1 MESLKF
7 TLIAYAL
14 TIVFAMII
22 ALFIPAVAFVIKR
35 LRLDRDEETVDLAV
49 PTSDS
54 VKEEECIAVA
64 IAVAHARAHGHTQPH
79 PQRK

>member
-14 TIVFAMII
+14 TIVFAMLI
-22 ALFIPAVAFVIKR
+22 ALFIPGIGYLIKR
-35 LRLDRDEETVDLAV
+35 LRLDRDDDAVDLAV

-64 IAVAHARAHGHTQPH
+64 IAVAQAHA
-79 PQRK
+79 QRK

>member
-7 TLIAYAL
+7 TLVAYLL

-22 ALFIPAVAFVIKR
+22 ALFIPGIAYVIKR
-35 LRLDRDEETVDLAV
+35 LRLDRDDEAVDLAV

-54 VKEEECIAVA
+54 VREEECIAVA
-64 IAVAHARAHGHTQPH
+64 IAVAHAQAH
-79 PQRK
+79 RK

>member
-7 TLIAYAL
+7 TLVAYFL

-22 ALFIPAVAFVIKR
+22 ALFIPAIGYLIKR
-35 LRLDRDEETVDLAV
+35 LRLDRDEDAVDIAV

-54 VKEEECIAVA
+54 VKEEECLAVA
-64 IAVAHARAHGHTQPH
+64 IAVAHAQAH
-79 PQRK
+79 RK